1 MSQIQH
7 ISLSQLQGRIAIAL
21 ADALPLPVWV
31 CAEVADI
38 KINASGHC
46 YIELIEKNEKTGATE
61 AQARATI
68 WRSQVQSTVGRF
80 ERESGQ
86 RLTKGMKILFKATV
100 SHHAVYGMSLQ
111 IQQIDALHTLGDM
124 ERRRQQTIEQLQ
136 KDGVWD
142 LNRGHQMPIVVQ
154 RVAVISSATAAGY
167 QDFMM
172 ELSRSNY
179 AIQTELFEAI
189 MQGERCDESVVA
201 ALYAIA
207 ERAEEF
213 DAVAIIRGGGSTGDL
228 ECFNSYHLAFA
239 VTQMPLPVLTGIG
252 HDKDTSVTD
261 MVAHTML
268 KTPTAVAQW
277 IDQQAANF
285 DGALEY
291 CAVTLRD
298 ICRQTTHKATLRL
311 EQMATDVRHLV
322 ERTLQGEAQKLDG
335 LATLV
340 ANFAPERI
348 FRLGYAIAR
357 KEGKALA
364 SVEGV
369 EVGDTIEVAMADGK
383 LNAKVVEK
391 RKAENGTDAQSKS
404 RDCLQTMPC
413 KKEEKPA

>member
-1 MSQIQH
+1 MSDIKH
-7 ISLSQLQGRIAIAL
+7 ISLSQLQGRISIAL
-21 ADALPLPVWV
+21 AEALPLPVWV

-46 YIELIEKNEKTGATE
+46 YIELIEKNEKTGTTE

-68 WRSQVQSTVGRF
+68 WRSQVMSTIGRF
-80 ERESGQ
+80 EQESGQ
-86 RLTKGMKILFKATV
+86 RLAKGMKILFKATV

-111 IQQIDALHTLGDM
+111 SQQIDSLHTIGDM
-124 ERRRQQTIEQLQ
+124 ERRRQMTIEQLQ
-136 KDGVWD
+136 KDGVWEQ
-142 LNRGHQMPIVVQ
+142 NRSQAMPLVVQ
-154 RVAVISSATAAGY
+154 RIAVISSATAAGY
-167 QDFMM
+167 RDFMM
-172 ELSRSNY
+172 ELGRSGY
-179 AIQTELFEAI
+179 ALHTELFEAI
-189 MQGERCDESVVA
+189 MQGERSDESIVA

-207 ERAEEF
+207 ERREEF

-277 IDQQAANF
+277 IEQRATDF

-291 CAVTLRD
+291 CAITLRD
-298 ICRQTTHKATLRL
+298 ICRQTTHAATLRL

-335 LATLV
+335 LANLV

-357 KEGKALA
+357 KESKALA
-364 SVEGV
+364 SIEGV
-369 EVGDTIEVAMADGK
+369 EVGDTITTSLADGEIESKITKIKK
-383 LNAKVVEK
+383 LMA
-391 RKAENGTDAQSKS
+391 NG
-404 RDCLQTMPC
+404 
-413 KKEEKPA
+413 

>member
-1 MSQIQH
+1 MEKSH
-7 ISLSQLQGRIAIAL
+7 ITLAQLQGIISIAL

-68 WRSQVQSTVGRF
+68 WRSQVMSTVGRF
-80 ERESGQ
+80 EQESGQ
-86 RLTKGMKILFKATV
+86 RLAKGMKIFFKATV

-111 IQQIDALHTLGDM
+111 IQQIDALHTIGDM
-124 ERRRQQTIEQLQ
+124 ERRKQLCIEQLQ
-136 KDGVWD
+136 KEGVWD
-142 LNRGHQMPIVVQ
+142 LNRTQQMPLVVE

-167 QDFMM
+167 QDFMN
-172 ELSRSNY
+172 ELARSAY
-179 AIQTELFEAI
+179 RIKTELFEAT
-189 MQGERCDESVVA
+189 MQGESCDESIVA

-213 DAVAIIRGGGSTGDL
+213 DAVAIIRGGGSTSDL
-228 ECFNSYHLAFA
+228 ECYNSYHLAFA
-239 VTQMPLPVLTGIG
+239 VTQMPLPILTGIG

-277 IDQQAANF
+277 INQRAADF

-291 CAVTLRD
+291 CAITLRD
-298 ICRQTTHKATLRL
+298 ICRQTTYAATLRL
-311 EQMATDVRHLV
+311 EQMAADVRHLA

-335 LATLV
+335 LKSLV
-340 ANFAPERI
+340 ENFAPERI

-364 SVEGV
+364 SIEGV
-369 EVGDTIEVAMADGK
+369 EVGDTIDISLADGDI
-383 LNAKVVEK
+383 NAVIAQIK
-391 RKAENGTDAQSKS
+391 R
-404 RDCLQTMPC
+404 
-413 KKEEKPA
+413 

>member
-1 MSQIQH
+1 MEKSH
-7 ISLSQLQGRIAIAL
+7 ITLAQLQGIISIAL

-68 WRSQVQSTVGRF
+68 WRSQVMSTVGRF
-80 ERESGQ
+80 EQESGQ
-86 RLTKGMKILFKATV
+86 RLAKGMKILFKATV

-111 IQQIDALHTLGDM
+111 IQQIDALHTIGDM
-124 ERRRQQTIEQLQ
+124 ERRKQLCIEQLQ
-136 KDGVWD
+136 KEGVWD
-142 LNRGHQMPIVVQ
+142 LNRTQQMPLVVE

-167 QDFMM
+167 QDFMN
-172 ELSRSNY
+172 ELARSAY
-179 AIQTELFEAI
+179 RIKTELFEAT
-189 MQGERCDESVVA
+189 MQGESCDESIVA

-213 DAVAIIRGGGSTGDL
+213 DAVAIIRGGGSTSDL
-228 ECFNSYHLAFA
+228 ECYNSYHLAFA
-239 VTQMPLPVLTGIG
+239 VTQMPLPILTGIG

-277 IDQQAANF
+277 IDQRAADF

-291 CAVTLRD
+291 CAITLRD
-298 ICRQTTHKATLRL
+298 ICRQTTYAATLRL
-311 EQMATDVRHLV
+311 EQMAADVRHLA

-335 LATLV
+335 LKSLV
-340 ANFAPERI
+340 ENFAPERI

-364 SVEGV
+364 SIEGV
-369 EVGDTIEVAMADGK
+369 EVGDTIDISLADGDI
-383 LNAKVVEK
+383 NAVIAQIK
-391 RKAENGTDAQSKS
+391 R
-404 RDCLQTMPC
+404 
-413 KKEEKPA
+413 

>member
-1 MSQIQH
+1 MEERSH
-7 ISLSQLQGRIAIAL
+7 ITLSQLQGRITIAL

-68 WRSQVQSTVGRF
+68 WRSQVMSTIGRF
-80 ERESGQ
+80 EQESGQ

-142 LNRGHQMPIVVQ
+142 MNRAQQIPLVVQ

-167 QDFMM
+167 RDFMM
-172 ELSRSNY
+172 ELARSNY
-179 AIQTELFEAI
+179 ALHTELFEAI
-189 MQGERCDESVVA
+189 MQGERSDESIVA

-207 ERAEEF
+207 ARAEEF

-277 IDQQAANF
+277 IDQRATDF

-291 CAVTLRD
+291 CAITLRD
-298 ICRQTTHKATLRL
+298 ICRQTTHAATLRL

-322 ERTLQGEAQKLDG
+322 ERTLQGENQKLDG

-357 KEGKALA
+357 KEGTALA

-369 EVGDTIEVAMADGK
+369 NVGDTIDISLSDGEI
-383 LNAKVVEK
+383 NAVIAEIK
-391 RKAENGTDAQSKS
+391 R
-404 RDCLQTMPC
+404 
-413 KKEEKPA
+413 

>member
-1 MSQIQH
+1 MSSVQH
-7 ISLSQLQGRIAIAL
+7 ITLAQLQGRISIAL

-68 WRSQVQSTVGRF
+68 WRSQVMNTVGRF
-80 ERESGQ
+80 EQESGQ
-86 RLTKGMKILFKATV
+86 RLAKGMKILFKATV

-111 IQQIDALHTLGDM
+111 IQQIDALHTIGDM
-124 ERRRQQTIEQLQ
+124 ERRKQLCIEQLQ
-136 KDGVWD
+136 KEGVWD
-142 LNRGHQMPIVVQ
+142 LNRAQQMPIVVE

-167 QDFMM
+167 QDFMN
-172 ELSRSNY
+172 ELARSAY
-179 AIQTELFEAI
+179 RIKSELFEAT
-189 MQGERCDESVVA
+189 MQGESCDESIVA

-207 ERAEEF
+207 ERSEEF
-213 DAVAIIRGGGSTGDL
+213 DAVAIIRGGGSTSDL
-228 ECFNSYHLAFA
+228 ECYNSYHLAFA
-239 VTQMPLPVLTGIG
+239 VTQMPLPMLTGIG

-277 IDQQAANF
+277 IDQRAADF

-291 CAVTLRD
+291 CAITLRD
-298 ICRQTTHKATLRL
+298 ICRQTTHAATLRL
-311 EQMATDVRHLV
+311 EQMAQDVRHLV
-322 ERTLQGEAQKLDG
+322 ERTLQGESQRLDG
-335 LATLV
+335 LQSLV
-340 ANFAPERI
+340 ENFAPERI

-364 SVEGV
+364 SVEGI
-369 EVGDTIEVAMADGK
+369 EVGDTIDISLADGV

-391 RKAENGTDAQSKS
+391 LTIEN
-404 RDCLQTMPC
+404 
-413 KKEEKPA
+413 

>member
-1 MSQIQH
+1 MSSVQH
-7 ISLSQLQGRIAIAL
+7 ITLAQLQGRISIAL

-68 WRSQVQSTVGRF
+68 WRSQVMNTVGSF
-80 ERESGQ
+80 EQESGQ
-86 RLTKGMKILFKATV
+86 RLAKGMKILFKATV

-111 IQQIDALHTLGDM
+111 IQQIDALHTIGDM
-124 ERRRQQTIEQLQ
+124 ERRKQLCIEQLQ
-136 KDGVWD
+136 KEGVWD
-142 LNRGHQMPIVVQ
+142 MNRAQQMPIVVE

-167 QDFMM
+167 QDFMN
-172 ELSRSNY
+172 ELARSAY
-179 AIQTELFEAI
+179 RIKSELFEAT
-189 MQGERCDESVVA
+189 MQGESCDESIVA

-213 DAVAIIRGGGSTGDL
+213 DAVAIIRGGGSTSDL
-228 ECFNSYHLAFA
+228 ECYNSYHLAFA
-239 VTQMPLPVLTGIG
+239 VTQMPLPILTGIG

-277 IDQQAANF
+277 IDQRAADF

-291 CAVTLRD
+291 CAITLRD
-298 ICRQTTHKATLRL
+298 ICRQTTHAATLRL

-322 ERTLQGEAQKLDG
+322 ERTLQGESQRLDG
-335 LATLV
+335 LQSLV
-340 ANFAPERI
+340 ENFAPERI

-364 SVEGV
+364 SVEGI
-369 EVGDTIEVAMADGK
+369 EVGDTIDISLADGS
-383 LNAKVVEK
+383 LNAKIVEK
-391 RKAENGTDAQSKS
+391 LTIEN
-404 RDCLQTMPC
+404 
-413 KKEEKPA
+413 

>member
-1 MSQIQH
+1 MAEVKH
-7 ISLSQLQGRIAIAL
+7 ISLSQLQGRISIAL
-21 ADALPLPVWV
+21 AEALPLPVWV

-68 WRSQVQSTVGRF
+68 WRSQVVNTIGRF

-124 ERRRQQTIEQLQ
+124 ERRRQMTIEQLQ
-136 KDGVWD
+136 KEGVWD
-142 LNRGHQMPIVVQ
+142 MNRSQEMPLVVQ
-154 RVAVISSATAAGY
+154 RVAIISSATAAGY

-179 AIQTELFEAI
+179 ALHTELFEAI
-189 MQGERCDESVVA
+189 MQGERSDESVVA

-207 ERAEEF
+207 ERSDEF
-213 DAVAIIRGGGSTGDL
+213 DAVAIIRGGGSTSDL
-228 ECFNSYHLAFA
+228 ECFNSYNIAFA

-277 IDQQAANF
+277 IDQRATDF

-291 CAVTLRD
+291 CAISLRD
-298 ICRQTTHKATLRL
+298 ICRQTTHAATLRL

-322 ERTLQGEAQKLDG
+322 ERTLQGESQKLDG
-335 LATLV
+335 LQSLV
-340 ANFAPERI
+340 ENFAPERI

-369 EVGDTIEVAMADGK
+369 EVGDTIDISLADGV
-383 LNAKVVEK
+383 LNAKVIEK
-391 RKAENGTDAQSKS
+391 LTIKDI
-404 RDCLQTMPC
+404 
-413 KKEEKPA
+413 

>member
-1 MSQIQH
+1 MEQRNH
-7 ISLSQLQGRIAIAL
+7 ITLSQLQGRITIAL
-21 ADALPLPVWV
+21 ADALPLPIWV

-68 WRSQVQSTVGRF
+68 WRSQVMSTVGRF
-80 ERESGQ
+80 EQESGQ

-111 IQQIDALHTLGDM
+111 IQQIDSLHTIGDM

-142 LNRGHQMPIVVQ
+142 ENRNREMPLVVQ
-154 RVAVISSATAAGY
+154 RIAVISSATAAGY
-167 QDFMM
+167 RDFMM
-172 ELSRSNY
+172 ELERSGY
-179 AIQTELFEAI
+179 ALHTELFEAI
-189 MQGERCDESVVA
+189 MQGDSCEESVVA

-207 ERAEEF
+207 ERKEEF

-277 IDQQAANF
+277 IEQRAADF

-291 CAVTLRD
+291 CAISLRD
-298 ICRQTTHKATLRL
+298 ICRQTNHAATLRL
-311 EQMATDVRHLV
+311 EQMATDVRHLT
-322 ERTLQGEAQKLDG
+322 ERTLQGEAQRLDG
-335 LATLV
+335 LANLV

-348 FRLGYAIAR
+348 FRLGYAIVR
-357 KEGKALA
+357 KEGVALA
-364 SVEGV
+364 SVEGIK
-369 EVGDTIEVAMADGK
+369 VGDTIDVSLPDGDI
-383 LNAKVVEK
+383 NAVIAQIK
-391 RKAENGTDAQSKS
+391 R
-404 RDCLQTMPC
+404 
-413 KKEEKPA
+413 

>member
-1 MSQIQH
+1 MEKSH
-7 ISLSQLQGRIAIAL
+7 ITLAQLQGIISIAL

-68 WRSQVQSTVGRF
+68 WRSQVMSTVGRF
-80 ERESGQ
+80 EQESGQ
-86 RLTKGMKILFKATV
+86 RLAKGMKILFKATV

-111 IQQIDALHTLGDM
+111 IQQIDALHTIGDM
-124 ERRRQQTIEQLQ
+124 ERRKQLCIEQLQ
-136 KDGVWD
+136 KEGVWD
-142 LNRGHQMPIVVQ
+142 LNRTQQMPLVVE

-167 QDFMM
+167 QDFMN
-172 ELSRSNY
+172 ELARSAY
-179 AIQTELFEAI
+179 RIKTELFEAT
-189 MQGERCDESVVA
+189 MQGESCDESIVA

-213 DAVAIIRGGGSTGDL
+213 DAVAIIRGGGSTSDL
-228 ECFNSYHLAFA
+228 ECYNSYHLAFA
-239 VTQMPLPVLTGIG
+239 VTQMPLPILTGIG

-277 IDQQAANF
+277 IDQRAADF

-291 CAVTLRD
+291 CAITLRD
-298 ICRQTTHKATLRL
+298 ICRQTTHAATLRL
-311 EQMATDVRHLV
+311 EQMAADVRHLA

-335 LATLV
+335 LKTLV
-340 ANFAPERI
+340 ENFAPERI

-364 SVEGV
+364 SIEGV
-369 EVGDTIEVAMADGK
+369 EVGDTIDISLADGDI
-383 LNAKVVEK
+383 NAVIAQIK
-391 RKAENGTDAQSKS
+391 R
-404 RDCLQTMPC
+404 
-413 KKEEKPA
+413 

>member
-1 MSQIQH
+1 MSDIKH
-7 ISLSQLQGRIAIAL
+7 ISLSQLQGRISIAL
-21 ADALPLPVWV
+21 AEALPLPVWV

-46 YIELIEKNEKTGATE
+46 YIELIEKNEKTGTTE

-68 WRSQVQSTVGRF
+68 WRSQVMSTIGRF
-80 ERESGQ
+80 EQESGQ
-86 RLTKGMKILFKATV
+86 RLAKGMKILFKATV

-111 IQQIDALHTLGDM
+111 IQQIDSLHTIGDM
-124 ERRRQQTIEQLQ
+124 ERRRQMTIEQLQ
-136 KDGVWD
+136 KDGVWEQ
-142 LNRGHQMPIVVQ
+142 NRSQAMPLVVQ
-154 RVAVISSATAAGY
+154 RIAVISSATAAGY
-167 QDFMM
+167 RDFMM
-172 ELSRSNY
+172 ELGRSGY
-179 AIQTELFEAI
+179 ALHTELFEAI
-189 MQGERCDESVVA
+189 MQGERSDESIVA

-207 ERAEEF
+207 ERREEF

-277 IDQQAANF
+277 IEQRATDF

-291 CAVTLRD
+291 CAITLRD
-298 ICRQTTHKATLRL
+298 ICRQTTHAATLRL

-335 LATLV
+335 LANLV

-357 KEGKALA
+357 KESKALA
-364 SVEGV
+364 SIEGV
-369 EVGDTIEVAMADGK
+369 EVGDTITTSLADGEIESKITKIKK
-383 LNAKVVEK
+383 LTA
-391 RKAENGTDAQSKS
+391 NG
-404 RDCLQTMPC
+404 
-413 KKEEKPA
+413 

>member
-1 MSQIQH
+1 MNKVQH
-7 ISLSQLQGRIAIAL
+7 ITLAQLQGRISIAL
-21 ADALPLPVWV
+21 AEAIPLPVWV

-46 YIELIEKNEKTGATE
+46 YIDLIEKNEKTGATE

-68 WRSQVQSTVGRF
+68 WRSQVMSTVGRF
-80 ERESGQ
+80 ERETGQ
-86 RLTKGMKILFKATV
+86 RLVKGMKILFKATV

-111 IQQIDALHTLGDM
+111 IQQIDALHTIGDM

-136 KDGVWD
+136 RDGVWD
-142 LNRGHQMPIVVQ
+142 LNRERTMPLVVQ

-172 ELSRSNY
+172 ELARSNY
-179 AIQTELFEAI
+179 AIHTELFEAT
-189 MQGERCDESVVA
+189 MQGESCSESVVA
-201 ALYAIA
+201 ALYDIA
-207 ERAEEF
+207 DRAEEF
-213 DAVAIIRGGGSTGDL
+213 DAVAIIRGGGSTSDL
-228 ECFNSYHLAFA
+228 ECFNAYEIAFA
-239 VTQMPLPVLTGIG
+239 VTQFPLPVLTGIG

-277 IDQQAANF
+277 INQRATDF

-291 CAVTLRD
+291 LAISLRD
-298 ICRQTTHKATLRL
+298 ICRQTTHAAALRL
-311 EQMATDVRHLV
+311 EQMAADVRHLA

-335 LATLV
+335 LESLV

-364 SVEGV
+364 SVEGI
-369 EVGDTIEVAMADGK
+369 EVGDTIDISLADGT
-383 LNAKVVEK
+383 LNAKIVEK
-391 RKAENGTDAQSKS
+391 RKTINN
-404 RDCLQTMPC
+404 
-413 KKEEKPA
+413 

>member
-1 MSQIQH
+1 MGDIQH
-7 ISLSQLQGRIAIAL
+7 ITLAQLQGRITTAL
-21 ADALPLPVWV
+21 AEALPLPVWV

-68 WRSQVQSTVGRF
+68 WRSQVMSTVGRF
-80 ERESGQ
+80 EQESGQ

-124 ERRRQQTIEQLQ
+124 ERRRQMTIEQLQ
-136 KDGVWD
+136 KEGVWD
-142 LNRGHQMPIVVQ
+142 MNRSQEMPLVVQ
-154 RVAVISSATAAGY
+154 RVAIISSATAAGY

-179 AIQTELFEAI
+179 ALHTELFEAI
-189 MQGERCDESVVA
+189 MQGERSDESVVA

-207 ERAEEF
+207 ERSDEF
-213 DAVAIIRGGGSTGDL
+213 DAVAIIRGGGSTSDL
-228 ECFNSYHLAFA
+228 ECFNSYNIAFA
-239 VTQMPLPVLTGIG
+239 VTQMSLPVLTGIG

-277 IDQQAANF
+277 IDQRATDF

-291 CAVTLRD
+291 CAISLRD
-298 ICRQTTHKATLRL
+298 ICRQTTHAATLRL

-322 ERTLQGEAQKLDG
+322 ERTLQSESQKLDG
-335 LATLV
+335 LQSLV
-340 ANFAPERI
+340 ENFAPERI

-369 EVGDTIEVAMADGK
+369 EVGDTIDISLADGS
-383 LNAKVVEK
+383 LNAKIIEK
-391 RKAENGTDAQSKS
+391 RKTENGKRKTLRQ
-404 RDCLQTMPC
+404 
-413 KKEEKPA
+413 

>member
-1 MSQIQH
+1 MEKSH
-7 ISLSQLQGRIAIAL
+7 ITLAQLQGIISIAL

-68 WRSQVQSTVGRF
+68 WRSQVMSTVGRF
-80 ERESGQ
+80 EQESGQ
-86 RLTKGMKILFKATV
+86 RLAKGMKILFKATV

-111 IQQIDALHTLGDM
+111 IQQIDALHTIGDM
-124 ERRRQQTIEQLQ
+124 ERRKQLCIEQLQ
-136 KDGVWD
+136 KEGVWD
-142 LNRGHQMPIVVQ
+142 LNRTQQMPLVVE

-167 QDFMM
+167 QDFMN
-172 ELSRSNY
+172 ELARSAY
-179 AIQTELFEAI
+179 RIKTELFEAT
-189 MQGERCDESVVA
+189 MQGESCDESIVA

-213 DAVAIIRGGGSTGDL
+213 DAVAIIRGGGSTSDL
-228 ECFNSYHLAFA
+228 ECYNSYHLAFA
-239 VTQMPLPVLTGIG
+239 VTQMPLPILTGIG

-277 IDQQAANF
+277 IDQRAADF

-291 CAVTLRD
+291 CAITLRD
-298 ICRQTTHKATLRL
+298 ICRQTTHAATLRL
-311 EQMATDVRHLV
+311 EQMAADVRHLA
-322 ERTLQGEAQKLDG
+322 ERTLQGESQKLDG
-335 LATLV
+335 LKTLV
-340 ANFAPERI
+340 ENFAPERI

-364 SVEGV
+364 SIEGV
-369 EVGDTIEVAMADGK
+369 EVGDTIDISLADGDI
-383 LNAKVVEK
+383 NAVIAQIK
-391 RKAENGTDAQSKS
+391 R
-404 RDCLQTMPC
+404 
-413 KKEEKPA
+413 

>member
-1 MSQIQH
+1 MEQRSH
-7 ISLSQLQGRIAIAL
+7 ITLAQLQGIISIAL

-68 WRSQVQSTVGRF
+68 WRSQVMSTVGRF
-80 ERESGQ
+80 EQESGQ
-86 RLTKGMKILFKATV
+86 RLAKGMKILFKATV

-111 IQQIDALHTLGDM
+111 IQQIDALHTIGDM
-124 ERRRQQTIEQLQ
+124 ERRRQMTIEQLQ
-136 KDGVWD
+136 KDGVWNM
-142 LNRGHQMPIVVQ
+142 NREQSMPLVVQ
-154 RVAVISSATAAGY
+154 RIAVISSATAAGY

-179 AIQTELFEAI
+179 ALHTELFEAI
-189 MQGERCDESVVA
+189 MQGERSDESIVA

-207 ERAEEF
+207 ARAEEF
-213 DAVAIIRGGGSTGDL
+213 DAVAIIRGGGSIGDL

-277 IDQQAANF
+277 IDQRASDF

-291 CAVTLRD
+291 CAISLRD
-298 ICRQTTHKATLRL
+298 ICRQTTHAATLRL
-311 EQMATDVRHLV
+311 EQMATDIRHLV
-322 ERTLQGEAQKLDG
+322 ERTLQSEGQKLDG
-335 LATLV
+335 LANLV

-348 FRLGYAIAR
+348 FRLGFAIAR

-364 SVEGV
+364 SVEGL
-369 EVGDTIEVAMADGK
+369 EVGDTIDISLADGT
-383 LNAKVVEK
+383 LNAKVIEK
-391 RKAENGTDAQSKS
+391 T
-404 RDCLQTMPC
+404 RDERRETR
-413 KKEEKPA
+413 EF

>member
-1 MSQIQH
+1 MEKSH
-7 ISLSQLQGRIAIAL
+7 ITLAQLQGIISIAL

-68 WRSQVQSTVGRF
+68 WRSQVMSTVGRF
-80 ERESGQ
+80 EQESGQ
-86 RLTKGMKILFKATV
+86 RLAKGMKILFKATV

-111 IQQIDALHTLGDM
+111 IQQIDALHTIGDM
-124 ERRRQQTIEQLQ
+124 ERRKQLCIEQLQ
-136 KDGVWD
+136 KEGVWD
-142 LNRGHQMPIVVQ
+142 LNRTQQMPLVVE

-167 QDFMM
+167 QDFMN
-172 ELSRSNY
+172 ELARSAY
-179 AIQTELFEAI
+179 RIKTELFEAT
-189 MQGERCDESVVA
+189 MQGESCDESIVA

-213 DAVAIIRGGGSTGDL
+213 DAVAIIRGGGSTSDL
-228 ECFNSYHLAFA
+228 ECYNSYHLAFA
-239 VTQMPLPVLTGIG
+239 VTQMPLPILTGIG

-277 IDQQAANF
+277 IDQRAADF

-291 CAVTLRD
+291 CAITLRD
-298 ICRQTTHKATLRL
+298 ICRQTTHAATLRL
-311 EQMATDVRHLV
+311 EQMAADVRHLA

-335 LATLV
+335 LKSLV
-340 ANFAPERI
+340 ENFAPERI

-364 SVEGV
+364 SIEGV
-369 EVGDTIEVAMADGK
+369 EVGDTIDISLADGDI
-383 LNAKVVEK
+383 NAVIAQIK
-391 RKAENGTDAQSKS
+391 R
-404 RDCLQTMPC
+404 
-413 KKEEKPA
+413 